1 MKPDSK
7 LFEKENTMNVTFPFT
22 VTSEVINKLIK
33 LNKSTSAPFGMY
45 I

>member
-7 LFEKENTMNVTFPFT
+7 LFENETTLNVEFPFT
-22 VTSEVINKLIK
+22 VTSETVKKLIK
-33 LNKSTSAPFGMY
+33 KDEPNMSLMGLY